1 MNVWV
6 SKPAGDAIDRAI
18 ETGRFKSRQEAIAY
32 ALEAIFIREERNV
45 VTYSRQSKR
54 PTKLVTPRAFG
65 DPPRGGRK
73 RMCCNILMP
82 SRQAECQEHRFR

>member
-1 MNVWV
+1 MTDLSRSLRVQRLRNLRRERGDREMNVWV

-45 VTYSRQSKR
+45 VT
-54 PTKLVTPRAFG
+54 
-65 DPPRGGRK
+65 
-73 RMCCNILMP
+73 
-82 SRQAECQEHRFR
+82 